1 MNQEVAPPTAPPENP
16 SICEP
21 ADPSPAAVRPAF
33 ALLQQ
38 LDEYQIFI
46 IVDDVRDNEID

>member
-1 MNQEVAPPTAPPENP
+1 MFLPRMDQKVAPPTAPPPENP

-38 LDEYQIFI
+38 LDEYQILL
-46 IVDDVRDNEID
+46 